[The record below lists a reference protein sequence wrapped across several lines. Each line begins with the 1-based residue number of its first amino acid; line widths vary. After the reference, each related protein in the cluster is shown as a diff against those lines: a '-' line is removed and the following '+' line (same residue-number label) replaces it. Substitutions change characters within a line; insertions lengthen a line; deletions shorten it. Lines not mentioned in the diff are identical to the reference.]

1 MGVSVYREVTMTTTT
16 AAATVASSSS
26 VTATANKTPSSNVLM
41 CRQWWKVCWMYGD
54 QEKYY
59 RQLYGATKKQSASS
73 STFGVNGGGGGGR
86 ATVMELQQMSTVSF
100 MPPPPRLDD
109 RQVCR
114 NCNCPR
120 DDHSSGGNHNSDHYR
135 QQLKVA
141 ETASCGGSGAA
152 AIMSSS
158 VAAAAVTGVKRGTP
172 PPPLPPLPT
181 GPPGYDQ
188 AIGGYE
194 KLLAATVA
202 VGASATSTAS
212 VATATG
218 RKDPSAIAAHHHHHH
233 HPHHSHAAVTAT
245 AGGGDPQQRHSHSD
259 DDSGCALEEYTWVP
273 AGLRP
278 DQVHLFFSGV
288 PEDKVPYLNSAGER
302 YRVRQLLQQLPPH
315 DNEVRYCRGLSDE
328 ERKELRLFSAQRK
341 RDALGRGVAK
351 QLVADVPCANCQETL
366 QPGDMAVTASRV
378 GSGAA
383 WHPACFTCRV
393 CKEILVDL
401 IYFYKDD
408 HVYCGRHHAETLKPR
423 CSACDEIILADECTE
438 AEGRAW
444 HMKHFA
450 CLECDKQLG
459 GQRYIMRDGR
469 PYCLQCFDGLFA
481 EYCDSCGDPIS
492 VDHGQMSHEGQH
504 WHATEQCF
512 CCHTCRSSLLGRPFL
527 PRRGAIFC
535 SIACSKGEPPTMTTS
550 QRPES
555 EMADVAA
562 AVGQTEQTTPAQTL
576 QLQPVATAPDS
587 PASTGRRTAS
597 TNGFAS
603 PSPSQQS
610 ACRSPLMGRRALQNA
625 NNSNTSSPSPTR
637 HMQQRSAGDGVIAP
651 HASRPNAVAARPSD
665 LDVRQ
670 RRRRN
675 DIAVVESRRV
685 LTLVDRDNGDDGN
698 VATDDDGN
706 GGRPRGHGFSAT
718 SSSVIAVDR
727 TDGGRLDD
735 TLYELQRLLS
745 NGKLPQKFL
754 EKLISDD
761 EITDRL
767 LNEFEKLTTAAAASA
782 AAEPL
787 PPSSSS
793 SSRRPVDDR
802 RLAIATP
809 PSTSAVAA
817 SNAPPQSRRAS
828 SSSSTPETVATG
840 GRRSVRFDGTALSS
854 TDPPASGRT
863 RRRRREGR
871 NNRSRSRS
879 RNSRPVP
886 PPPPPPTGNDDDD
899 DSSAEH
905 GCCSTCSSSSGSEL
919 DDLSVYRLPA
929 RRPYGPGAGAAARI
943 SYVPNDAIAYAKQQA
958 TAHRSPGRRT
968 AAAGQSPQ
976 HLQQQQQQ
984 SVDDKN
990 CVIQ

>member
-1 MGVSVYREVTMTTTT
+1 MNEVS
-16 AAATVASSSS
+16 
-26 VTATANKTPSSNVLM
+26 K
-41 CRQWWKVCWMYGD
+41 CRKCGSCPEFVQHFW
-54 QEKYY
+54 
-59 RQLYGATKKQSASS
+59 
-73 STFGVNGGGGGGR
+73 
-86 ATVMELQQMSTVSF
+86 
-100 MPPPPRLDD
+100 

-120 DDHSSGGNHNSDHYR
+120 DDHNTSSSGGGGSDHR
-135 QQLKVA
+135 QIA
-141 ETASCGGSGAA
+141 ETTSRGISSATV
-152 AIMSSS
+152 MSSTAS
-158 VAAAAVTGVKRGTP
+158 GVNRGTP

-188 AIGGYE
+188 ALGGYE
-194 KLLAATVA
+194 KLLAATTA
-202 VGASATSTAS
+202 VQGTATSTAA
-212 VATATG
+212 VATAAG
-218 RKDPSAIAAHHHHHH
+218 RKDPSSAAVHHHGSHLSHHGHHGHHHHH
-233 HPHHSHAAVTAT
+233 AMVTAT
-245 AGGGDPQQRHSHSD
+245 VGGGDAQQRHSHSD

-351 QLVADVPCANCQETL
+351 QLIAAIPCTNCQEIL

-378 GSGAA
+378 GSVAA
-383 WHPACFTCRV
+383 WHPACFVCRV

-408 HVYCGRHHAETLKPR
+408 HIYCGRHHAETLKPR

-527 PRRGAIFC
+527 PRRGAIYC
-535 SIACSKGEPPTMTTS
+535 SIACSKGEPPTAPSPAFDGRATTAAAIAES
-550 QRPES
+550 QQPES
-555 EMADVAA
+555 EMTSAA
-562 AVGQTEQTTPAQTL
+562 AIGTSAPATANTPTQ
-576 QLQPVATAPDS
+576 QQQQQPVVTAPDS
-587 PASTGRRTAS
+587 PAGSGRRNNS
-597 TNGFAS
+597 NGIAS

-610 ACRSPLMGRRALQNA
+610 VSRSPKMGRRALQA
-625 NNSNTSSPSPTR
+625 NGCSTSSPSPTR
-637 HMQQRSAGDGVIAP
+637 LHRAAADNVLARSSPMVT
-651 HASRPNAVAARPSD
+651 RPSD

-675 DIAVVESRRV
+675 DIVQVESRRV
-685 LTLVDRDNGDDGN
+685 VTVVKDDGDATGYDDRDDQDY
-698 VATDDDGN
+698 DERYE
-706 GGRPRGHGFSAT
+706 GRRVGHRFTAT
-718 SSSVIAVDR
+718 STSSTAAAAAAIDQM
-727 TDGGRLDD
+727 DGGNGRLDD

-745 NGKLPQKFL
+745 NGKLPQRFL
-754 EKLISDD
+754 EKLVSDD
-761 EITDRL
+761 DITDRL
-767 LNEFEKLTTAAAASA
+767 LNEFEKLTTAAAAATASPALQVTSA
-782 AAEPL
+782 NRSP
-787 PPSSSS
+787 
-793 SSRRPVDDR
+793 SSRRSAVDR
-802 RLAIATP
+802 RPTVGSPAAG
-809 PSTSAVAA
+809 AV
-817 SNAPPQSRRAS
+817 NVQHHQQQHRAS
-828 SSSSTPETVATG
+828 SSSSTPEMTSG
-840 GRRSVRFDGTALSS
+840 GRRSVRFDGTASS
-854 TDPPASGRT
+854 SADTPASGGRTTT
-863 RRRRREGR
+863 RRRRRDGR

-879 RNSRPVP
+879 GSSRNRP
-886 PPPPPPTGNDDDD
+886 PPPPPPPPQPPQLGDAAHNFDLDND
-899 DSSAEH
+899 SAAEH

-919 DDLSVYRLPA
+919 DDLSVYQLPA

-958 TAHRSPGRRT
+958 GHRSPGKRT
-968 AAAGQSPQ
+968 VGQQPGHMQ
-976 HLQQQQQQ
+976 RPLQPPPSQQA
-984 SVDDKN
+984 VDDKN
-990 CVIQ
+990 CAIQ

>member
-1 MGVSVYREVTMTTTT
+1 MGVSVYREVTMTTAT
-16 AAATVASSSS
+16 AAATVSSTSS

-73 STFGVNGGGGGGR
+73 SAFGVNGGGDR

-100 MPPPPRLDD
+100 MPPPPRLND

-120 DDHSSGGNHNSDHYR
+120 DDHSIGGNQNNDSHR
-135 QQLKVA
+135 QQPKVT
-141 ETASCGGSGAA
+141 ETALCGGSGAA

-158 VAAAAVTGVKRGTP
+158 AATTVTGVKRGTP

-202 VGASATSTAS
+202 VSASATSTAS
-212 VATATG
+212 VATAAG
-218 RKDPSAIAAHHHHHH
+218 RKDPSAVAAYHLHHH
-233 HPHHSHAAVTAT
+233 HPHHSHAAMSAT
-245 AGGGDPQQRHSHSD
+245 AGGGDLQQRHSHSD

-351 QLVADVPCANCQETL
+351 QLVAEVPCSNCQEIL

-535 SIACSKGEPPTMTTS
+535 SIACSKGEPPTTMTTS

-555 EMADVAA
+555 EIADIAA
-562 AVGQTEQTTPAQTL
+562 ASAQTEQTTPAQTV
-576 QLQPVATAPDS
+576 QLQPVAAAPDS
-587 PASTGRRTAS
+587 PASAGRRTAS

-625 NNSNTSSPSPTR
+625 NNSSTSSPSPTR
-637 HMQQRSAGDGVIAP
+637 HMPQRSAGDGVLAP
-651 HASRPNAVAARPSD
+651 PHDGRPNAVATRPSD

-675 DIAVVESRRV
+675 DVGAVVETRRV
-685 LTLVDRDNGDDGN
+685 LAVVDRDNGHGGDA
-698 VATDDDGN
+698 ATDDDGS
-706 GGRPRGHGFSAT
+706 GGRPRGHGFTAT
-718 SSSVIAVDR
+718 SSAVIAVDR
-727 TDGGRLDD
+727 TDGGRLDE

-767 LNEFEKLTTAAAASA
+767 LNEFEKLTTATAAT
-782 AAEPL
+782 AAEPS

-793 SSRRPVDDR
+793 SSRRPVVDR
-802 RLAIATP
+802 RLTGAAP
-809 PSTSAVAA
+809 PPAAVTVAA
-817 SNAPPQSRRAS
+817 ANAPPQPRRAS

-840 GRRSVRFDGTALSS
+840 GRRSVRFDGAALSS

-886 PPPPPPTGNDDDD
+886 PPPPPTGNDDGD

-968 AAAGQSPQ
+968 AAAGQSQQ
-976 HLQQQQQQ
+976 HPQQQQQ

>member
-1 MGVSVYREVTMTTTT
+1 M
-16 AAATVASSSS
+16 SSSS
-26 VTATANKTPSSNVLM
+26 P
-41 CRQWWKVCWMYGD
+41 
-54 QEKYY
+54 
-59 RQLYGATKKQSASS
+59 
-73 STFGVNGGGGGGR
+73 
-86 ATVMELQQMSTVSF
+86 
-100 MPPPPRLDD
+100 
-109 RQVCR
+109 
-114 NCNCPR
+114 
-120 DDHSSGGNHNSDHYR
+120 
-135 QQLKVA
+135 
-141 ETASCGGSGAA
+141 
-152 AIMSSS
+152 
-158 VAAAAVTGVKRGTP
+158 AAAAAAAAMAGVKRGTP

-194 KLLAATVA
+194 KLLAATAA
-202 VGASATSTAS
+202 VGATATSTAS
-212 VATATG
+212 VATAAG
-218 RKDPSAIAAHHHHHH
+218 RKDPLAVAALLHNHHLHH
-233 HPHHSHAAVTAT
+233 HPHHHHAAATAT

-535 SIACSKGEPPTMTTS
+535 SIACSKGEPPTTTTS

-555 EMADVAA
+555 EMADAA
-562 AVGQTEQTTPAQTL
+562 AAQTAQTTPAQTL
-576 QLQPVATAPDS
+576 QLQPVAAAPDS
-587 PASTGRRTAS
+587 PAAGGRRTATTS
-597 TNGFAS
+597 GFAS

-625 NNSNTSSPSPTR
+625 NNSGASSPSPTR
-637 HMQQRSAGDGVIAP
+637 HMQQRAAGDGILSP
-651 HASRPNAVAARPSD
+651 HAGRPNAVAARPSD

-685 LTLVDRDNGDDGN
+685 LTVLDRDDGGDGEL
-698 VATDDDGN
+698 ATDDDD
-706 GGRPRGHGFSAT
+706 GGRPRGHGFAAASSA
-718 SSSVIAVDR
+718 VVAVDR

-745 NGKLPQKFL
+745 NGKLPQRFL

-767 LNEFEKLTTAAAASA
+767 LNEFEKLTTAAAATATA
-782 AAEPL
+782 AAVEPS

-793 SSRRPVDDR
+793 SSRRPVVDR
-802 RLAIATP
+802 RLAGAVP
-809 PSTSAVAA
+809 PPAA
-817 SNAPPQSRRAS
+817 IVEAPSQPRRAS
-828 SSSSTPETVATG
+828 SSSSTPETVATTSG

-886 PPPPPPTGNDDDD
+886 PLPPPHGNDNGN

-905 GCCSTCSSSSGSEL
+905 GCCSTCSSSSDSEL

-968 AAAGQSPQ
+968 AAGGQSQ
-976 HLQQQQQQ
+976 QNVQQQQQ